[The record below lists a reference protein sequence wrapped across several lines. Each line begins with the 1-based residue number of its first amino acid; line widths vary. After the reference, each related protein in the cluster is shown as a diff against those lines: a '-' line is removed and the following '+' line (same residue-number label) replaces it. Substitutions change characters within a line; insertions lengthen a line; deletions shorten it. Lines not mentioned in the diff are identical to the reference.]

1 MRWRFFAEGHKE
13 LLQWNSPDK
22 FRSFAKSLYT
32 SKLFF
37 KKGSL
42 LLMHKSFLLLST
54 LFCSS
59 LLLWSPF
66 YSFLLLSTPF
76 CSPLYSF
83 LLLPVLFF
91 FSLFWSFFFLCF
103 FIKRKKMSLV
113 PQYTYSSIY
122 NANKIFIRLKL

>member
-22 FRSFAKSLYT
+22 FRSFAKSLDT

-59 LLLWSPF
+59 LLLSSPF
-66 YSFLLLSTPF
+66 YSFLLLFALLSTPF
-76 CSPLYSF
+76 YYF
-83 LLLPVLFF
+83 LFF
-91 FSLFWSFFFLCF
+91 FLSLFWSFFFLCF

-113 PQYTYSSIY
+113 PQYTYYSIY